1 MSARFESFFEQSFNR
16 ISEKFNHF
24 YQEIEPKVKKIETHL
39 RSEFQKVEHYFE
51 RFRKP
56 NINNKPVGLFFHLPP
71 EQQRTLVKVGK
82 AHLRVRGS
90 FPVFQK
96 FLQKL
101 IEHEAN
107 QAATNDSEAAKS
119 HTGLAKALIDAKH
132 YVDDSCSTLQAI
144 REFSSEIQNRRNE
157 LLLSERTPENANQLQ
172 KLDDMLAQ
180 LQQLTLPD
188 ELNAETIEDFSKTTW
203 KLIAELRSEF
213 DPQAPVKKELRND
226 VAETSI
232 QAQEIMKKSSENQ
245 KLFDSLLVII
255 SQLKTHLYELIKLKE
270 LLFKKDLS
278 GFTNFDE
285 LHNYIA
291 SAQER
296 QSLIKELEL
305 EVLILM
311 DKNPSSLELKQETLV
326 QYQKSVEELMAKHAP
341 IIRAVE
347 EEMNR
352 APQKIAAQEIVKAPV
367 QQAPTAKQVSPVKEK
382 SPVKVVI
389 QPEPVPVVKVI
400 PAPVVL
406 DEISEF
412 QQTKDALID
421 QRKAKFRSE
430 INFILNYAQQ
440 SGIPE
445 LGSFK
450 ELTEEIILVRDRFYN
465 SLSEKGQKCANQ
477 DEIAQWNSQLRTLEI
492 VESQMY
498 LQLEET
504 INNACKTNQAIK
516 SASKLAK
523 EQIELVCQ
531 QGASFFNE
539 FAISGDKECL
549 KLKHQF
555 QALTKNPKITL
566 KGLQELIHTANTSM
580 IQWHADKKI
589 TEETFS
595 LWNIT
600 FETLNAKICI
610 SETLLLASASN
621 KDIYIKILEME
632 KEKFV
637 GYQNTYIAK
646 KYDELIRKMVN
657 AHKFDLEKSFIN
669 TLENHQQLWMNSLQ
683 SVEKERLF
691 LSNILDAEEAYADS
705 YTIAQKQ
712 IAIWQVNFQKNL
724 SEPLQKMIND
734 NHQILAKRKSMMRN
748 SVHLELLTNA
758 LKNATKSIEDFINQ
772 AIETPFPDLIEAN
785 EITNPALAKSIYDH
799 FIKKISDKIDQF
811 KQTTKTIHADLLIEV
826 SDSERSI
833 KNLEVRIRKSKVV
846 KDAQAEEEFDILTK
860 RLFILKDLIFTLE
873 HHDKRLTSITEVSSV
888 ARMSPAKLREYET
901 KVFKCLMKA
910 REEILEKAFKDPVCR
925 IKFSELN

>member
-1 MSARFESFFEQSFNR
+1 MSARFESFFEQNFNR

-24 YQEIEPKVKKIETHL
+24 CKDIEPKVKKIEAHL
-39 RSEFQKVEHYFE
+39 RSEFQKVEHYFD

-107 QAATNDSEAAKS
+107 QAATNDTEAAKS
-119 HTGLAKALIDAKH
+119 HTGLAKALINAKH
-132 YVDDSCSTLQAI
+132 FVDDTCSTLQTI
-144 REFSSEIQNRRNE
+144 REFSSEIQNRRND

-172 KLDDMLAQ
+172 KLDTMLAQ
-180 LQQLTLPD
+180 LEQLTLPG
-188 ELNAETIEDFSKTTW
+188 ELNAETIEEFSKTTW
-203 KLIAELRSEF
+203 KLIAEIRSEF
-213 DPQAPVKKELRND
+213 DLQASVIKEPQRSD
-226 VAETSI
+226 VAEATI
-232 QAQEIMKKSSENQ
+232 QAQEILKKSVETQ

-285 LHNYIA
+285 LHNYING
-291 SAQER
+291 AQER

-311 DKNPSSLELKQETLV
+311 DKNPSSAELTKETLEKYQENV
-326 QYQKSVEELMAKHAP
+326 QELMAKHDP
-341 IIRAVE
+341 IIRAIE
-347 EEMNR
+347 EEMKR
-352 APQKIAAQEIVKAPV
+352 VPQKIAPKEIVQASVETAP
-367 QQAPTAKQVSPVKEK
+367 PAKQASPIKEK
-382 SPVKVVI
+382 SPVKAVI
-389 QPEPVPVVKVI
+389 QPEPVPAEII
-400 PAPVVL
+400 PAPVVF
-406 DEISEF
+406 DEISDF
-412 QQTKDALID
+412 QQKTGALIA

-430 INFILNYAQQ
+430 INFILNYAEQ
-440 SGIPE
+440 SGIPD

-465 SLSEKGQKCANQ
+465 TLCEKGQNCTNQ

-492 VESQMY
+492 IESQMY
-498 LQLEET
+498 LQLEES
-504 INNACKTNQAIK
+504 INKACKTNQAIR
-516 SASKLAK
+516 SASNLAK
-523 EQIELVCQ
+523 EQIELICQ

-549 KLKHQF
+549 KLKQQF
-555 QALTKNPKITL
+555 QALSKNPKITL
-566 KGLQELIHTANTSM
+566 KGLQELIRSANTSM
-580 IQWHADKKI
+580 MQWHANKKI

-621 KDIYIKILEME
+621 KDIYIKILDME
-632 KEKFV
+632 KEKFLS
-637 GYQNTYIAK
+637 YQNAYIAK

-657 AHKFDLEKSFIN
+657 AHRFDLEKSFLN
-669 TLENHQQLWMNSLQ
+669 TLENHQQFWISSLQ
-683 SVEKERLF
+683 SVEKERQF
-691 LSNILDAEEAYADS
+691 LSNILDAEEAFADS

-724 SEPLQKMIND
+724 SEPLQKIIND
-734 NHQILAKRKSMMRN
+734 HYQVLAKRKSLLRN
-748 SVHLELLTNA
+748 TTHLELLTNA

-772 AIETPFPDLIEAN
+772 AVETPFPDLIEAN

-799 FIKKISDKIDQF
+799 FIKKISDKVDQF
-811 KQTTKTIHADLLIEV
+811 KQTTKTIHADLSIEV
-826 SDSERSI
+826 KQSELSI
-833 KNLEVRIRKSKVV
+833 KNLEERIRKSKVV
-846 KDAQAEEEFDILTK
+846 KDTQAEEEFDILTK

-888 ARMSPAKLREYET
+888 ARMSPEKLREYET

-910 REEILEKAFKDPVCR
+910 KEEILEKAFKDPVCR
-925 IKFSELN
+925 IKFSEMN